1 MLEKKLR
8 DLNQSLE
15 NGGNLQ
21 QIAKALYDMYNNDE
35 ITELSIVSADLVC
48 DSIRIAAEKNNL
60 MSIANL
66 VNDITDFSQ
75 QFYYEDGYSNYS
87 DLTKDNLECILY
99 DLIKEMEE

>member
-15 NGGNLQ
+15 TGDDLQ
-21 QIAKALYDMYNNDE
+21 QIAKTLYDMYNNDE

-48 DSIRIAAEKNNL
+48 DSIRVAAEKNNL

-66 VNDITDFSQ
+66 VGGITDFSK